1 MVRILLFPQ
10 FHAVASENQW
20 VLSSSLEA
28 MMVLL
33 LDSLLE
39 PFSLLLRSRIEQLIA
54 SFQLPLPRMI
64 LTFDS
69 LSFAFPVQNQFCAD
83 CSLQLQ

>member
-54 SFQLPLPRMI
+54 SSQFPLPRLV
-64 LTFDS
+64 LTLDS
-69 LSFAFPVQNQFCAD
+69 LTFAFPIQNQLRVD